1 MASHKSV
8 TNMKNIGKEIL
19 CNIILKIYAS
29 FIILNYKLF
38 ALLGPYLRLVA
49 ISFVSM
55 KIVMCFP
62 FAITHFL
69 NLLVM
74 QQNVV
79 TFLYHGKIIKCKKIV
94 GLYPTSLSFCGIVVY
109 QPTNNCIRARDPRF

>member
-1 MASHKSV
+1 MQHYI
-8 TNMKNIGKEIL
+8 KNI
-19 CNIILKIYAS
+19 CFIYY
-29 FIILNYKLF
+29 IKLQ
-38 ALLGPYLRLVA
+38 VVCSSWA
-49 ISFVSM
+49 IFEVGCYM
-55 KIVMCFP
+55 FCIYEDCDGFP

>member
-8 TNMKNIGKEIL
+8 LNMQNIGKEVFS
-19 CNIILKIYAS
+19 NIILKIYAS
-29 FIILNYKLF
+29 FIILNYKLS
-38 ALLGPYLRLVA
+38 ALLRPYLRLVA
-49 ISFVSM
+49 ICFVSM

-79 TFLYHGKIIKCKKIV
+79 TFLYRGKIIKYKKIV
-94 GLYPTSLSFCGIVVY
+94 GLYP
-109 QPTNNCIRARDPRF
+109 A